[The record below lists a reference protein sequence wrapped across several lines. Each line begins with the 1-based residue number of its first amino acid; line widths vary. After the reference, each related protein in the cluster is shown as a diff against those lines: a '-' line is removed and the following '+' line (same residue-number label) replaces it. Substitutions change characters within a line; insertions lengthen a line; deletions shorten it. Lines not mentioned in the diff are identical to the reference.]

1 MSARG
6 ETTAKL
12 LQSYGAWHDQA
23 HCEQFKASLMHA
35 LPKRLTR
42 DDVQCVLMPIDQ
54 PEHQH

>member
-1 MSARG
+1 MWRDDG
-6 ETTAKL
+6 QL

>member
-6 ETTAKL
+6 ETTANCC
-12 LQSYGAWHDQA
+12 SPTAHDQA